1 MSDIMQH
8 RIRKYVSVRYN
19 SIIPELGNIQGPIK
33 HPTWLPIDVI
43 KKLLVAGRKP
53 IYEHCITDPDKRVKL
68 NLENYDD
75 FNMFPGNTAIEDPS
89 IEENTYLVTVKD
101 DQEDDNM
108 APGFIYVEI
117 EE

>member
-1 MSDIMQH
+1 M
-8 RIRKYVSVRYN
+8 
-19 SIIPELGNIQGPIK
+19 
-33 HPTWLPIDVI
+33 
-43 KKLLVAGRKP
+43 
-53 IYEHCITDPDKRVKL
+53 RVKL

-89 IEENTYLVTVKD
+89 IEENTYLLTVEDKPK
-101 DQEDDNM
+101 DDNM